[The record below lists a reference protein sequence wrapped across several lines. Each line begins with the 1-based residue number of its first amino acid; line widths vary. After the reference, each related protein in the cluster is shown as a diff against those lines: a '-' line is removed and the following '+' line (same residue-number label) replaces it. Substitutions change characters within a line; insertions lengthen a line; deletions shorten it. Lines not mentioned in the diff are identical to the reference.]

1 MGGSL
6 KDQLLKAGLVNKQQV
21 KKAAHEQRKARN
33 QPAPAPRGDDIAQ
46 RQAQKAERD
55 RELNRQRQE
64 EAERKAL
71 AAQIK
76 QLIEANRVEKW
87 EGDRPYHFT
96 DGSKVRRIYVSSEIH
111 EQLVRGTLAIAK
123 LAGRHHLVGRDAA
136 EKIHERDPARVILP
150 SAAEEQ
156 IPESDDPYAAY
167 QVPDDLI
174 W

>member
-21 KKAAHEQRKARN
+21 KKAAHE
-33 QPAPAPRGDDIAQ
+33 PADDATR
-46 RQAQKAERD
+46 RQAVQKAERD
-55 RELNRQRQE
+55 RALNRQRQE

-76 QLIEANRVEKW
+76 QIIESNRLEKW
-87 EGDRPYHFT
+87 EGDLPYNFA
-96 DGSKVRRIYVSSEIH
+96 DGNKIRRIYVRREIH
-111 EQLVRGTLAIAK
+111 EQLVRGVLGIAK
-123 LAGRHHLVGRDAA
+123 LGGRHHLIQADIAR
-136 EKIHERDPARVILP
+136 KIHERDPARVILP
-150 SAAEEQ
+150 GTAADET
-156 IPESDDPYAAY
+156 PDADDPYAAF